1 MAKDG
6 IQKLEN
12 RIQKLIREE
21 QKWEIIIIF
30 NYRVKTKMELTRRF
44 GAKLA
49 DVMDFKVSAK

>member
-30 NYRVKTKMELTRRF
+30 NYRVKTKMELTRRL

-49 DVMDFKVSAK
+49 DVMDFKV